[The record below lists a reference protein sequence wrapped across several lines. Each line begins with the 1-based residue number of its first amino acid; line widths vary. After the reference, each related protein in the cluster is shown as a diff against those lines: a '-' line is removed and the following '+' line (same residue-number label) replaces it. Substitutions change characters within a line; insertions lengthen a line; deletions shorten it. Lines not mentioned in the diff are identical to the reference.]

1 MGGSPC
7 SVPPPSGNSVHVV
20 TRSVVAESP
29 FASLAVIVGLRGQE
43 GSEVAVDIVVVVLVV
58 LVAGTRDS
66 QVSCSSSSEI

>member
-1 MGGSPC
+1 MVGSPC

-29 FASLAVIVGLRGQE
+29 FASLAVIVGSRGQE
-43 GSEVAVDIVVVVLVV
+43 VAVAIVVVVLVA

-66 QVSCSSSSEI
+66 QVSCSSSSAQ